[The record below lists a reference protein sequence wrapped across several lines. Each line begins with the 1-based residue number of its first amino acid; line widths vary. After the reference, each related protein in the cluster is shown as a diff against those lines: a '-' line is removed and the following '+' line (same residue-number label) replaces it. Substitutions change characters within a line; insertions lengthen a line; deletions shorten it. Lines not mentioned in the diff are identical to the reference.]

1 MDVSNPLKSWETS
14 IIWANRVTDE
24 FFAQGDVEKQL
35 GLPVGMLNDRD
46 KITRS
51 GTQHGFLNFLVA
63 PLVLNATRALPL
75 MHPLAERM
83 VSNMEDWKNFWMADA
98 KPTPEEA
105 KKREADIEKVREQVE
120 ETRPSVK
127 TARSGRNK

>member
-83 VSNMEDWKNFWMADA
+83 TMNMEKWKDFWVSDA
-98 KPTPEEA
+98 KPTPDEIA
-105 KKREADIEKVREQVE
+105 KREADIEKVWDQVKE
-120 ETRPSVK
+120 MRPSEF
-127 TARSGRNK
+127 